1 MNPTIIIQARTGSTR
16 LPSKMIK
23 HFYED
28 KSVLDILLDRLNS
41 NKEYLSISDI
51 IVATSEKKEDDK
63 IHEIASRHGVKVY
76 RGSEND
82 VLDRFI
88 AAAEHYGVE
97 KIIRICADN
106 VFLDLESLRF
116 LSIVFSE
123 VVYDYVSFKTS
134 SGKPSILTHYGFW
147 TEGVRLS
154 ALKKAYAMTAEKIYH
169 EHVTNYI
176 YNTPDKFR
184 ILLFPIDDMV
194 KGIEARTN
202 IRLTLDTKDDFELQ
216 QQLFMELQEKGLQN
230 SPKTIIEY
238 IDTCHPEFYIRM
250 QDNINANTK

>member
-82 VLDRFI
+82 CWI
-88 AAAEHYGVE
+88 A
-97 KIIRICADN
+97 
-106 VFLDLESLRF
+106 LLLLRN
-116 LSIVFSE
+116 
-123 VVYDYVSFKTS
+123 T
-134 SGKPSILTHYGFW
+134 
-147 TEGVRLS
+147 TE
-154 ALKKAYAMTAEKIYH
+154 
-169 EHVTNYI
+169 
-176 YNTPDKFR
+176 
-184 ILLFPIDDMV
+184 
-194 KGIEARTN
+194 
-202 IRLTLDTKDDFELQ
+202 
-216 QQLFMELQEKGLQN
+216 
-230 SPKTIIEY
+230 
-238 IDTCHPEFYIRM
+238 
-250 QDNINANTK
+250 